1 MLKAVPLD
9 TVHTH
14 THTHTHTQA
23 FLNNIFFKI
32 NKKNKDPCCGLRLLR
47 LRI

>member
-1 MLKAVPLD
+1 MLNAATLD

-14 THTHTHTQA
+14 THTHTHTS
-23 FLNNIFFKI
+23 IFKKHIFKI
-32 NKKNKDPCCGLRLLR
+32 KRKNKDPCCDLRLLY